1 MPYRCKNWS
10 GDYDGMVYQSWT
22 EASKRADQLEKMYG
36 GTWFSTE
43 VTDTSNNASSS
54 DPTDFVTL
62 LKFIFLFFIIAP
74 IYSCYDE
81 TIGRRKE
88 INNVTHYCSQE
99 QLPKTGKQACIDAK
113 KTVINRLRGDL
124 NRANKTL
131 KETRRKTP
139 KLLQNKNKKCTKSGL
154 ELYGTE
160 GCADAKS
167 SLEENYQEIE
177 GLKSKIKTYQF
188 DIDKY
193 KRFAVNGS
201 HIVDTNILNLRS
213 CANTN
218 CRIVAKLSLGEGVWL
233 REVNGEWAKIRSEKG
248 DGFVANKFL
257 MVNEDKKSHNPNKKS
272 DDNLCGI
279 GVTVKMENGIVKITS
294 VLDGGGA
301 QKAGIKPDDF
311 ITKID
316 NKPVI
321 EMLLSEAIAKM
332 KGKPGTSV
340 ELQVIRQDEKPFVV
354 KLKREIIKKPSETKE
369 ENEEESNLWLFTI
382 ILSVVGI
389 YAIIKIYKAYTKYD
403 MNTDDMDFENDQD
416 LDEVKSDDEL
426 DPDWEDDEQSEE
438 LVTTPRK
445 HQKHKKTSQRRSR
458 NIDLG

>member
-1 MPYRCKNWS
+1 MVKEAIVPYRCKNWS

-22 EASKRADQLEKMYG
+22 DASKRADQLEKVYG
-36 GTWFSTE
+36 GTWSPTE
-43 VTDTSNNASSS
+43 VTDTSNNESSS

-124 NRANKTL
+124 
-131 KETRRKTP
+131 
-139 KLLQNKNKKCTKSGL
+139 
-154 ELYGTE
+154 
-160 GCADAKS
+160 
-167 SLEENYQEIE
+167 
-177 GLKSKIKTYQF
+177 SKIKTYQS
-188 DIDKY
+188 DIGKY
-193 KRFAVNGS
+193 KRFGVDGS

-213 CANTN
+213 CASTN
-218 CRIVAKLSLGEGVWL
+218 CSIVAKLSLGEGVWL
-233 REVNGEWAKIRSEKG
+233 QETNGEWSKIRSEKG
-248 DGFVANKFL
+248 NGFVANKFL

-279 GVTVKMENGIVKITS
+279 GVTVNMENGIVKITS
-294 VLDGGGA
+294 VLDGGTA
-301 QKAGIKPDDF
+301 QRAGIKTDDF

-316 NKPVI
+316 DEPVI
-321 EMLLSEAIAKM
+321 EMLLSEAINKIR
-332 KGKPGTSV
+332 GKQGTSV
-340 ELQVIRQDEKPFVV
+340 KLQIARQNEKTFVV
-354 KLKREIIKKPSETKE
+354 DLKRDAIRYLPETKE
-369 ENEEESNLWLFTI
+369 EKESNLWLFSI

-389 YAIIKIYKAYTKYD
+389 YAVIKIYKAYTKYD
-403 MNTDDMDFENDQD
+403 MDTDDMDFENDQD